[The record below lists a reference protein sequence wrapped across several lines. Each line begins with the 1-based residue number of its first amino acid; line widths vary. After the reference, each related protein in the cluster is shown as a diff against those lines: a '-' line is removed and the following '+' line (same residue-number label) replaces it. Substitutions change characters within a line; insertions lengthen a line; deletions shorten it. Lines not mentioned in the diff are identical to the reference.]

1 MKGRLY
7 TMLKIKK
14 DYGLSYIEKVLW
26 WMVEDVTI
34 EEYLRS
40 LIELRDTGHIYEDNV
55 GNSLA
60 YRNHYLTEKGYQY
73 LPKLKRLYL
82 RNLWIKNRVKI
93 IAWMIPV
100 LLTIVFGL
108 IGSLKN

>member
-14 DYGLSYIEKVLW
+14 DYGLSYLEKVLW
-26 WMVEDVTI
+26 WMVEDVDL

-40 LIELRDTGHIYEDNV
+40 LIELRDTGHIYEDND
-55 GNSLA
+55 GNSLS
-60 YRNHYLTEKGYQY
+60 YRNHYLTEKGYAY

-82 RNLWIKNRVKI
+82 KELWLKNRWKI
-93 IAWMIPV
+93 LAGVGTALI
-100 LLTIVFGL
+100 GL
-108 IGSLKN
+108 IKLLLFP